1 MDTGEFFASTVTSG
15 ALLIAIPL
23 AMTAGLVC
31 FLSPCILP
39 VIPGYLD
46 VSSRGHSTRL
56 DNSSAHLP
64 IELWISPRLS
74 VVRVRTHGRFPL
86 LSFAEH

>member
-23 AMTAGLVC
+23 AMTGGGVC

-39 VIPGYLD
+39 
-46 VSSRGHSTRL
+46 
-56 DNSSAHLP
+56 
-64 IELWISPRLS
+64 
-74 VVRVRTHGRFPL
+74 
-86 LSFAEH
+86 